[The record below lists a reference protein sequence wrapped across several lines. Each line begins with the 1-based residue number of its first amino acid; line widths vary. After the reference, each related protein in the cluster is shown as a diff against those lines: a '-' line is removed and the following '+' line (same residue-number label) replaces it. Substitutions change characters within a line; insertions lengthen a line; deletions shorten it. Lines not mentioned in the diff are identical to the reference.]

1 MYHDM
6 VNTFHTVEQRHKEH
20 AFDRTLPKT
29 YLNTGF
35 IWSMYSYIQTEYR
48 NIWAISPNI
57 PVFGINRAIY
67 GAEKTSM
74 SVSFKQWGLLRDVCW
89 Y

>member
-48 NIWAISPNI
+48 NI
-57 PVFGINRAIY
+57 
-67 GAEKTSM
+67 
-74 SVSFKQWGLLRDVCW
+74 
-89 Y
+89 